1 MKRRDGWMLHATLWR
16 RRRVGLLLR
25 KTEGRGARDAEA
37 EQARDKEGQTK
48 RKRDRWR
55 ESSKEG
61 VRALN

>member
-1 MKRRDGWMLHATLWR
+1 M
-16 RRRVGLLLR
+16 GLLLR